1 MKKYNLSK
9 IMKRAWEL
17 VKHFGFAIS
26 DGLRKSWK
34 EAKSSMLRTEKNTC
48 ADRDKLRDAGYGY
61 TISNASAYDL
71 IVVSLNNV
79 TIGTEKQIAYAK
91 SLIVDKLNKVN
102 ETASLMMSN
111 GKMDKATYLAGMES
125 LVKELESYNDAKF
138 IIERIK

>member
-26 DGLRKSWK
+26 DGLRKAWK
-34 EAKSSMLRTEKNTC
+34 EAKSMLKTVKNTC

-61 TISNASAYDL
+61 TISHVSSYDL

-138 IIERIK
+138 IIERVK

>member
-1 MKKYNLSK
+1 
-9 IMKRAWEL
+9 MKRAWEL

-26 DGLRKSWK
+26 DGLRKAWK
-34 EAKSSMLRTEKNTC
+34 EAKSMLRIVKNTC

-138 IIERIK
+138 IIERVK

>member
-26 DGLRKSWK
+26 NGLRKSWK
-34 EAKSSMLRTEKNTC
+34 EAKSMLRTVKNTC

-61 TISNASAYDL
+61 TISHVSAYDL

-102 ETASLMMSN
+102 ETASLMMSS

-138 IIERIK
+138 IIERVK

>member
-34 EAKSSMLRTEKNTC
+34 EAKSMLRIVKNTC

-91 SLIVDKLNKVN
+91 SLIVEKLNKVN

-138 IIERIK
+138 IIDRVK

>member
-26 DGLRKSWK
+26 DGLRKAWK
-34 EAKSSMLRTEKNTC
+34 EAKSMLKTVKNTC

-61 TISNASAYDL
+61 TISNASAYNL

-125 LVKELESYNDAKF
+125 LVKELESYSDAKF
-138 IIERIK
+138 IIERVK

>member
-34 EAKSSMLRTEKNTC
+34 EAKSMLRTVKNTC

-79 TIGTEKQIAYAK
+79 TTGTEKQIAYAK

-102 ETASLMMSN
+102 ETASMMISN
-111 GKMDKATYLAGMES
+111 GKMDKDTYLAGMES
-125 LVKELESYNDAKF
+125 LVKELESYSDAKF
-138 IIERIK
+138 IIERVK

>member
-26 DGLRKSWK
+26 DGLRKAWK
-34 EAKSSMLRTEKNTC
+34 EAKSMLRTVKNTC

-61 TISNASAYDL
+61 TISHVSAYDL

-79 TIGTEKQIAYAK
+79 TVGTEKQISYAK
-91 SLIVDKLNKVN
+91 SLIVNKLNKVN

-138 IIERIK
+138 IIDRVK

>member
-9 IMKRAWEL
+9 MMTRAWEL
-17 VKHFGFAIS
+17 VKHFGFVIS
-26 DGLRKSWK
+26 AGLRKAWK
-34 EAKSSMLRTEKNTC
+34 EAKSMLTVANTYEERT
-48 ADRDKLRDAGYGY
+48 KLRNAGYGY
-61 TISNASAYDL
+61 TVSHLSAYDL

-79 TIGTEKQIAYAK
+79 TVGTEKQIAYAK

-125 LVKELESYNDAKF
+125 LVKELESYSDAKF
-138 IIERIK
+138 IIERVK

>member
-26 DGLRKSWK
+26 DGLRKAWK
-34 EAKSSMLRTEKNTC
+34 EAKLMLNTVKNTC

-111 GKMDKATYLAGMES
+111 GKMDKTTYLAGMES

-138 IIERIK
+138 IIERVK

>member
-1 MKKYNLSK
+1 
-9 IMKRAWEL
+9 MKRAWEL

-26 DGLRKSWK
+26 DGLRKAWK
-34 EAKSSMLRTEKNTC
+34 EAKSMLRTVKNTC

-102 ETASLMMSN
+102 ETANLMMSN

-138 IIERIK
+138 IIERVK

>member
-34 EAKSSMLRTEKNTC
+34 EAKTMLNTVKNTY
-48 ADRDKLRDAGYGY
+48 AERNKLRDAGYGY
-61 TISNASAYDL
+61 TISHASAYDL

-79 TIGTEKQIAYAK
+79 TVGTEKQISYAK
-91 SLIVDKLNKVN
+91 SLIVNKLNKVN

-138 IIERIK
+138 IIERVK

>member
-26 DGLRKSWK
+26 DGLRKAWK
-34 EAKSSMLRTEKNTC
+34 EAKIMLNTVKNTY
-48 ADRDKLRDAGYGY
+48 AERDKLRDAGYGY
-61 TISNASAYDL
+61 TISHASAYDL

-79 TIGTEKQIAYAK
+79 TVGTEKQISYAK

-138 IIERIK
+138 IIERVK

>member
-1 MKKYNLSK
+1 
-9 IMKRAWEL
+9 MKRAWEL

-34 EAKSSMLRTEKNTC
+34 EAKTMLNTVKNTY
-48 ADRDKLRDAGYGY
+48 AERNKLRDAGYGY
-61 TISNASAYDL
+61 TISHASAYDL

-79 TIGTEKQIAYAK
+79 TIGTEKQISYAK

-138 IIERIK
+138 IIERVK

>member
-61 TISNASAYDL
+61 TISHVSAYDL

-138 IIERIK
+138 IIERVK

>member
-26 DGLRKSWK
+26 DGLRKAWK
-34 EAKSSMLRTEKNTC
+34 EAKSMLKTVKNTC

-102 ETASLMMSN
+102 ETANLMMSN

-138 IIERIK
+138 IIERVK

>member
-34 EAKSSMLRTEKNTC
+34 EAKSMLRIVKNTC
-48 ADRDKLRDAGYGY
+48 TDRGKLRDAGYGY

-111 GKMDKATYLAGMES
+111 GKMDKTTYLAGMES

-138 IIERIK
+138 IIERVK

>member
-1 MKKYNLSK
+1 MKNYNLSK

-34 EAKSSMLRTEKNTC
+34 EAKTMLNTVKNTY
-48 ADRDKLRDAGYGY
+48 AERNKLRDAGYGY
-61 TISNASAYDL
+61 TISHASAYDL

-79 TIGTEKQIAYAK
+79 TIGTEKQISYAK

-138 IIERIK
+138 IIERVK

>member
-26 DGLRKSWK
+26 DGLRKAWK
-34 EAKSSMLRTEKNTC
+34 EAKSMLKTVKNTC

-61 TISNASAYDL
+61 TISHVSAYDL

-91 SLIVDKLNKVN
+91 SIIVDKLNKVN
-102 ETASLMMSN
+102 ETASMMISN
-111 GKMDKATYLAGMES
+111 GKMDKDTYLAGMES
-125 LVKELESYNDAKF
+125 LVKELESYSDAKF
-138 IIERIK
+138 IIERVK

>member
-26 DGLRKSWK
+26 DGLRKAWK
-34 EAKSSMLRTEKNTC
+34 EAKSMLKTVKNTC

-61 TISNASAYDL
+61 TISHVSAYDL

-91 SLIVDKLNKVN
+91 SIIVDKLNKVN

-138 IIERIK
+138 IIERVK